1 MYTYGILDIYL
12 YSLKGGLFLKI
23 SDMNFTNL
31 KDEYLEKLQ
40 KDKPFVI
47 SNMNFKGGASK
58 TVSTALQ
65 SYELSRNGFKILT
78 IDNDPQANL
87 TEFLLQDKEFD
98 LDISDVLL
106 NDKNI
111 EDCITTVNEYLD
123 ILPSSLNYVY
133 IDEVDKSR
141 FNINKLKFQID
152 RIKHKYDFIFIDVPP
167 SININLKLAIHCCTH
182 INLVVQTKM
191 PSFSGSKKLIQWL
204 EYYLGENNID
214 VNLIGALP
222 TLTHQIKEKHKNV
235 LEVIRD
241 EYGSITYDNYID
253 YSDRIDTFNDFGI
266 TEGDYWSERT
276 LYRFNQI
283 NNEMIEKILSFND

>member
-1 MYTYGILDIYL
+1 MKKL
-12 YSLKGGLFLKI
+12 
-23 SDMNFTNL
+23 DMNFINL
-31 KDEYLEKLQ
+31 KDKYKEETK
-40 KDKPFVI
+40 KRNTFII

-58 TVSTALQ
+58 TTSTALQ
-65 SYELSRNGFKILT
+65 SYELSRNGFKVLV

-87 TEFLLQDKEFD
+87 TEFLLQSRTFD
-98 LDISDVLL
+98 LDISNVVLD
-106 NDKNI
+106 DKNI
-111 EDCITTVNEYLD
+111 EDCIMNVKDNLD

-133 IDEVDKSR
+133 IDEVDRVR
-141 FNINKLKFQID
+141 FNINKLKYQID
-152 RIKHKYDFIFIDVPP
+152 RIKDNYDFIFIDVPP

-204 EYYLGENNID
+204 EYYLEENNID

-222 TLTHQIKEKHKNV
+222 TLTHQMKEKHKNV

-241 EYGSITYDNYID
+241 EYETNTYENYID

-266 TEGDYWSERT
+266 TEKEYWSERT
-276 LYRFNQI
+276 LYKFNQI
-283 NNEMIEKILSFND
+283 NDEMLEKILNFVE

>member
-1 MYTYGILDIYL
+1 
-12 YSLKGGLFLKI
+12 
-23 SDMNFTNL
+23 MNFINL
-31 KDEYLEKLQ
+31 KDKYKEETK
-40 KDKPFVI
+40 KRNTFII

-58 TVSTALQ
+58 TTSTALQ
-65 SYELSRNGFKILT
+65 SYELSRNGFKVLV

-87 TEFLLQDKEFD
+87 TEFLLQSRTFD
-98 LDISDVLL
+98 LDISNVVLD
-106 NDKNI
+106 DKNI
-111 EDCITTVNEYLD
+111 EDCIMNVKDNLD

-133 IDEVDKSR
+133 IDEVDRVR
-141 FNINKLKFQID
+141 FNINKLKYQID
-152 RIKHKYDFIFIDVPP
+152 RIKDNYDFIFIDVPP

-204 EYYLGENNID
+204 EYYLEENNID

-222 TLTHQIKEKHKNV
+222 TLTHQMKEKHKNV

-241 EYGSITYDNYID
+241 EYETNTYENYID

-266 TEGDYWSERT
+266 TEKEYWSERT
-276 LYRFNQI
+276 LYKFNQI
-283 NNEMIEKILSFND
+283 NDEMLEKILNFVE